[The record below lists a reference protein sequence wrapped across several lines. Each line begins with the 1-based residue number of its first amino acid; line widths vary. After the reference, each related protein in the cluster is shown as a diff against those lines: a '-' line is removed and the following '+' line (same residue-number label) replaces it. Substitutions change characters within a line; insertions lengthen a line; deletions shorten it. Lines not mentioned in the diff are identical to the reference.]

1 MALSDTVGEK
11 LKQFERYNNSELR
24 RMELPG
30 GFPFAV
36 TGRLV
41 SGAIGF
47 AVIIII
53 LAISFQSAANSV
65 AVSGIGGGSTG
76 FEADVATNNTSGPSK
91 SGTLNDE
98 GDSVPFGVDAGEGEW
113 DFAGETRLASVDVT
127 VIWTTA
133 ASIGDIGQPTVS
145 LQVTT
150 GNFSETAQG
159 TGFDGSVT
167 ITIPVTVLG
176 ETVSGSADSVEEFIA
191 SFEAAGPPVSGV
203 ITYEDDAN
211 PSPIKDE
218 PLDYTLT
225 CTLVN
230 WELQNIREVSD
241 L

>member
-1 MALSDTVGEK
+1 MTLGER
-11 LKQFERYNNSELR
+11 LEQFERYNNTELR

-41 SGAIGF
+41 SGGIGF
-47 AVIIII
+47 VVIIII

-65 AVSGIGGGSTG
+65 AVSGIGGGATG
-76 FEADVATNNTSGPSK
+76 YEADVATNTTAGPGK
-91 SGTLNDE
+91 SGTLNSE
-98 GDSVPFGVDAGEGEW
+98 GDSVPFGVDAGEADW
-113 DFAGETRLASVDVT
+113 DFAGELRLAEVVVTLAWQDATSSV
-127 VIWTTA
+127 
-133 ASIGDIGQPTVS
+133 DIGQPTVS

-159 TGFDGSVT
+159 TGFDASVT
-167 ITIPVTVLG
+167 ITVPVTAMG
-176 ETVSGSADSVEEFIA
+176 ETVSGSADSVEKFIT

-218 PLDYTLT
+218 PLDYTLS
-225 CTLVN
+225 CTLVG
-230 WELQNIREVSD
+230 WELQNVREVSD

>member
-11 LKQFERYNNSELR
+11 LKQFERYNNSELH

-47 AVIIII
+47 VIIIII

-76 FEADVATNNTSGPSK
+76 FEADVATNTTAGPGK
-91 SGTLNDE
+91 SGTLNSE
-98 GDSVPFGVDAGEGEW
+98 GTTVQFGVDAGESEW
-113 DFAGETRLASVDVT
+113 DFAGKMRVAEV
-127 VIWTTA
+127 VIEMRWEA
-133 ASIGDIGQPTVS
+133 RSGDIGQPTVS
-145 LQVTT
+145 LQITA
-150 GNFSETAQG
+150 GNFSESAQG
-159 TGFDGSVT
+159 TGFDVT
-167 ITIPVTVLG
+167 ISITIPVTALG
-176 ETVSGSADSVEEFIA
+176 ETVSGSANSVDEFIA
-191 SFEAAGPPVSGV
+191 SFEAAGPAVSGV

-211 PSPIKDE
+211 PLPLNE

-241 L
+241 I

>member
-41 SGAIGF
+41 SGTIGF
-47 AVIIII
+47 AIIIII

-76 FEADVATNNTSGPSK
+76 FEANVATNTTAGPGK
-91 SGTLNDE
+91 SGTLNSE
-98 GDSVPFGVDAGEGEW
+98 GTTVQFGVDASESEW
-113 DFAGETRLASVDVT
+113 DFTGKMQLVEVVVELSWSAQG
-127 VIWTTA
+127 
-133 ASIGDIGQPTVS
+133 GDFGQPTVS
-145 LQVTT
+145 LQITA
-150 GNFSETAQG
+150 GNFSESTEG
-159 TGFDGSVT
+159 EGFDVT
-167 ITIPVTVLG
+167 ISITIPVTAL
-176 ETVSGSADSVEEFIA
+176 ENNQIVSGSANSADEFIA
-191 SFEAAGPPVSGV
+191 SFEAAGPAVSGV

-211 PSPIKDE
+211 PMPLNE

-230 WELQNIREVSD
+230 WELQKIHEVSD
-241 L
+241 I

>member
-24 RMELPG
+24 RLELPG

-47 AVIIII
+47 VIIIII

-65 AVSGIGGGSTG
+65 AVSGIGGGTTG
-76 FEADVATNNTSGPSK
+76 FEADVATNNTAGPGK
-91 SGTLNDE
+91 SGTLQDE

-113 DFAGETRLASVDVT
+113 DFAGELRLVEVVVTLSWQDSTSSV
-127 VIWTTA
+127 
-133 ASIGDIGQPTVS
+133 DIGQPTVS
-145 LQVTT
+145 LQVTS
-150 GNFSETAQG
+150 GNFSETVQG
-159 TGFDGSVT
+159 TGFDASVT
-167 ITIPVTVLG
+167 ITVPVTALG
-176 ETVSGSADSVEEFIA
+176 KTVSGSANTVAEFIA

-225 CTLVN
+225 CSLVG
-230 WELQNIREVSD
+230 WELDVSVVSD
-241 L
+241 I